1 MEFAD
6 LNQPIL
12 DEFGA
17 EFTVPR
23 FNKTIRG
30 ILTDGSRRI
39 SDNPGNSC
47 AIWTAVSEF
56 PEDPETGDV
65 IEISSAEFQ
74 ILEIKRPISG
84 SYLIVLSRA

>member
-1 MEFAD
+1 MDFAD
-6 LNQPIL
+6 LNEPIL

-17 EFTVPR
+17 DYEVPR

-39 SDNPGNSC
+39 ADNPGNSC

-56 PEDPETGDV
+56 PDPPEQEDIV
-65 IEISSAEFQ
+65 IVAEAEFQ
-74 ILEIKRPISG
+74 IIEVKRPISG
-84 SYLIVLSRA
+84 SYLLVLSRV